1 MTLDLDKLKSL
12 ATPQRKE
19 WEPGMRWD
27 GETGYVTTAPIS
39 SEEGAPTSE
48 VWNHVLDEFGLDP
61 ARYVIDGPVRQSA
74 WTVPGHGLQR
84 SYRARIVER
93 PERRFDIEDLLDT
106 IWADGEYPD
115 NPGAEWR
122 TIQIGDTHLAKGS
135 LDGGGTDKLIA
146 RWQSS
151 VTEAL
156 NLGGHYEGVHLAFL
170 GDLIEGEVS
179 QGGANIAG
187 NDLTLTESLRVAR
200 HLVSWT
206 VQEALKVGNEVIVSA
221 VGGNHG
227 QTTRVQN
234 RPHTDNHDID
244 VVSAVQQAF
253 ELSGLDERITWY
265 YPEDG
270 TNHVVYEVGGTVF
283 ASTHGHTFKGGPVA
297 GAAKWWSGMCASNR
311 PAAAAQVLMA
321 GHFHQPVIQN
331 FTSDKW
337 ICFGGALET
346 QSTWIHEQNGTTS
359 KQGMLTY
366 VTRDGEPF
374 EFSIV

>member
-1 MTLDLDKLKSL
+1 MSTVDDLKKLN
-12 ATPQRKE
+12 TPAPSG
-19 WEPGMRWD
+19 WTPGVQWD
-27 GETGYVTTAPIS
+27 GESGSVTTYPREDAEAPRDEQWDS
-39 SEEGAPTSE
+39 
-48 VWNHVLDEFGLDP
+48 VLVRFGLDP
-61 ARYVIDGPVRQSA
+61 QRYMVDGPVRHSA
-74 WTVPGHGLQR
+74 WDVPGHGIQHAHK
-84 SYRARIVER
+84 ARIVER

-106 IWADGEYPD
+106 IWGDGEYPD

-206 VQEALKVGNEVIVSA
+206 VQESLKVGNEVIVSA

-227 QTTRVQN
+227 QTTRLQN

-253 ELSGLDERITWY
+253 ELSGLDGRITWY
-265 YPEDG
+265 YPEEG
-270 TNHVVYEVGGTVF
+270 ANHVVYEVGGTVF

-359 KQGMLTY
+359 KPGMLTY